1 MQLFARR
8 RDARPERHYRS
19 RHSSCEGV
27 VVSATGAVIE
37 IAISEM
43 IVRAGADVDETQL
56 HRVIR
61 AARSA

>member
-1 MQLFARR
+1 M
-8 RDARPERHYRS
+8 
-19 RHSSCEGV
+19 
-27 VVSATGAVIE
+27 IE